1 MNDTLSKIRLL
12 ANIMASS
19 SEGAAERSLRRKTD
33 KLIACTREA
42 EREIADIE
50 QRRKR
55 DKRARAD
62 AADDEKADFL
72 REAAAMRRRIDEST
86 EQLQELQRTVTTDTP
101 ELIVLRQKMSEQQA
115 LHRERRVTLERE
127 KQERLEA
134 LREEINYLREFEP
147 AETS

>member
-1 MNDTLSKIRLL
+1 M
-12 ANIMASS
+12 
-19 SEGAAERSLRRKTD
+19 
-33 KLIACTREA
+33 IACTREE